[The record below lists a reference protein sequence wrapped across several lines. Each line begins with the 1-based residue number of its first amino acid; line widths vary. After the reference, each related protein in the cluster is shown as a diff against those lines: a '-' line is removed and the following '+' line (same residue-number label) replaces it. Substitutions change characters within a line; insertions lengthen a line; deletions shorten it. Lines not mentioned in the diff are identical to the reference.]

1 MGRGGGR
8 TMHFKKMGT
17 RIVVVIVPIMLLA
30 QCILTLISSLS
41 SSRLINKESAANM
54 DVTLS
59 YHQEQIE
66 GYLDEVKT
74 MADTIAGS
82 VAGTY
87 TFTALADYEKML
99 GDIIQT
105 NDIVLGSGLWF
116 EPYAYDADEEY
127 VGPYIYKDGGSVVT
141 TYDYSNAE
149 YDYFNQEYYLNA
161 MNSDVA
167 VITDPYYDETS
178 GTVMSSCS
186 VPIKADGKTIG
197 CVTVDIELT
206 AIQDLVKSVVV
217 GEGGSAILTTGDG
230 VYLAGVSDD
239 KVADTVNIAED
250 DNASLAA
257 VGAEILA
264 NESGTGVYKQDGVT
278 YNLYYG
284 TLDELNWKFILQISK
299 SELTLPVYEL
309 IQKLILVC
317 VIAVILTFAVIIIQ
331 AGGISKSIAR
341 VQLFAGE
348 LAGGNYA
355 VSALQVRGRDEIAN
369 MGNSLNEMYENNKN
383 LIHSI
388 SSHAAKI
395 NASSEELNESAVH
408 LKQEFDSI
416 TKYMSQVNDAILGSS
431 SATEQL
437 YASMDQVNES
447 TNALA
452 GETGGSL
459 QMAREIR
466 KRAEEIKKTSQQSF
480 ESTTALKD
488 KYETELAESIKRAD
502 VVKNID
508 EMTAIISNIAD
519 QISLLSL
526 NASIEAARAGESGRG
541 FAVVATEIGKL
552 AGETAVAVS
561 GIQQTIS
568 EVQDA
573 FGSLAEN
580 ANVLLGFVSDTV
592 TPDYRSFVDVA
603 AQYGQDAEDITD
615 FSEKIS
621 RMASTIREI
630 MEQVTGAIQN
640 ITESTQDTAATSSD
654 IMNSIDNVADVVQE
668 MSGMAESQHKI
679 SNDLN
684 QVIRNFRLPEK

>member
-1 MGRGGGR
+1 
-8 TMHFKKMGT
+8 MHFKKMGT

-239 KVADTVNIAED
+239 KVADAVNIAED

-388 SSHAAKI
+388 SSHAAEI

-568 EVQDA
+568 EVQAA

-621 RMASTIREI
+621 QMASTIREI

>member
-1 MGRGGGR
+1 
-8 TMHFKKMGT
+8 MHFKKMGT

-239 KVADTVNIAED
+239 KVADAVNIAED

-388 SSHAAKI
+388 SSHAAEI

-568 EVQDA
+568 EVQAA

-621 RMASTIREI
+621 QMASTIREI

-668 MSGMAESQHKI
+668 MSAMAESQHKI

>member
-1 MGRGGGR
+1 
-8 TMHFKKMGT
+8 MHFKKMGT

-239 KVADTVNIAED
+239 KVADAVNIAED

-388 SSHAAKI
+388 SSHAAEI

-621 RMASTIREI
+621 QMASTIREI

>member
-1 MGRGGGR
+1 
-8 TMHFKKMGT
+8 MHFKKMGT

-239 KVADTVNIAED
+239 KVADAVNIAED

>member
-1 MGRGGGR
+1 
-8 TMHFKKMGT
+8 MHFKKMGT

-239 KVADTVNIAED
+239 KVADAVNIAED

-348 LAGGNYA
+348 RAGGNYA

-388 SSHAAKI
+388 SSHAAEI

-568 EVQDA
+568 EVQAA

-621 RMASTIREI
+621 QMASTIREI

-668 MSGMAESQHKI
+668 MSAMAESQHKI

>member
-1 MGRGGGR
+1 
-8 TMHFKKMGT
+8 
-17 RIVVVIVPIMLLA
+17 
-30 QCILTLISSLS
+30 
-41 SSRLINKESAANM
+41 
-54 DVTLS
+54 
-59 YHQEQIE
+59 
-66 GYLDEVKT
+66 
-74 MADTIAGS
+74 
-82 VAGTY
+82 
-87 TFTALADYEKML
+87 
-99 GDIIQT
+99 
-105 NDIVLGSGLWF
+105 
-116 EPYAYDADEEY
+116 
-127 VGPYIYKDGGSVVT
+127 
-141 TYDYSNAE
+141 
-149 YDYFNQEYYLNA
+149 
-161 MNSDVA
+161 
-167 VITDPYYDETS
+167 
-178 GTVMSSCS
+178 
-186 VPIKADGKTIG
+186 
-197 CVTVDIELT
+197 
-206 AIQDLVKSVVV
+206 
-217 GEGGSAILTTGDG
+217 
-230 VYLAGVSDD
+230 
-239 KVADTVNIAED
+239 
-250 DNASLAA
+250 
-257 VGAEILA
+257 
-264 NESGTGVYKQDGVT
+264 
-278 YNLYYG
+278 
-284 TLDELNWKFILQISK
+284 
-299 SELTLPVYEL
+299 
-309 IQKLILVC
+309 
-317 VIAVILTFAVIIIQ
+317 
-331 AGGISKSIAR
+331 
-341 VQLFAGE
+341 
-348 LAGGNYA
+348 
-355 VSALQVRGRDEIAN
+355 
-369 MGNSLNEMYENNKN
+369 
-383 LIHSI
+383 
-388 SSHAAKI
+388 
-395 NASSEELNESAVH
+395 
-408 LKQEFDSI
+408 
-416 TKYMSQVNDAILGSS
+416 
-431 SATEQL
+431 
-437 YASMDQVNES
+437 MDQVNES

-621 RMASTIREI
+621 QMASTIREI

-668 MSGMAESQHKI
+668 MSAMAESQHKI

>member
-1 MGRGGGR
+1 
-8 TMHFKKMGT
+8 MHFKKMGT

-239 KVADTVNIAED
+239 KVADAVNIAED

-388 SSHAAKI
+388 SSHAAEI

-621 RMASTIREI
+621 QMASTIREI

-679 SNDLN
+679 SSDLN

>member
-1 MGRGGGR
+1 
-8 TMHFKKMGT
+8 MHFKKMGT

-239 KVADTVNIAED
+239 KVADAVNIAED

-388 SSHAAKI
+388 SSHAAEI

-621 RMASTIREI
+621 QMASTIREI

-668 MSGMAESQHKI
+668 MSAMAESQHKI